1 MISSFKN
8 KSTRWWVGTGLCM
21 ALVFSVS
28 IYSYAKMRIVINGV
42 KVKAEIEKSENS
54 PLAFI
59 KGNARNA
66 IYVSLNGREIFID
79 KDGTFKE
86 PIALLGGLGVVTVEA
101 QEKFGH
107 KSKTPFPVVYKDN
120 QKVALLEN

>member
-1 MISSFKN
+1 
-8 KSTRWWVGTGLCM
+8 M
-21 ALVFSVS
+21 ALFLSISV
-28 IYSYAKMRIVINGV
+28 YSYAKMRVVINGV
-42 KVKAEIEKSENS
+42 KVKADIERTENS

-86 PIALLGGLGVVTVEA
+86 PIALLDGLGVVTLEA
-101 QEKFGH
+101 QDKFGH
-107 KSKTPFPVVYKDN
+107 TSKKQFQVVYKDTEH
-120 QKVALLEN
+120 VALLEK